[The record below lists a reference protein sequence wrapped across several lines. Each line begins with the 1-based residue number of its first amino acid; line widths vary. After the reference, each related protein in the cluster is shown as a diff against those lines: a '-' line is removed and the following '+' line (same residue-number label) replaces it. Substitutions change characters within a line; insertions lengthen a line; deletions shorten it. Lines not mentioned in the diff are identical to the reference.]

1 MFDIQ
6 DYVRND
12 NAFDANL
19 YCLDNELYFSTKS
32 EIYWYEN
39 KNVKLI
45 KNTIQNQDK
54 QNILWQQFENAFNDN
69 LFRFEN
75 VHQFQGAVYSFNSQY
90 NGETYIKLFKIVNQC
105 CQKPFEGFLKG
116 NILCATCGVM
126 IVQQS
131 LKYEPQTLKFEDKR
145 NVQNDKYVI
154 IDLLNNKQ
162 VEVCQNFDNML
173 QHLVLGDTGL
183 QFKTEFVQ
191 KYFGTKFEQKQTQM
205 YKELIATQ
213 MKYSCYADEIRK
225 ILPFELVID
234 RCQKQFNER
243 MNNLT
248 DQKVVQNMQK
258 ISNLMNQY
266 IQKQN
271 KLVSSLIYVTLLA
284 DQ

>member
-1 MFDIQ
+1 M
-6 DYVRND
+6 
-12 NAFDANL
+12 
-19 YCLDNELYFSTKS
+19 
-32 EIYWYEN
+32 
-39 KNVKLI
+39 
-45 KNTIQNQDK
+45 
-54 QNILWQQFENAFNDN
+54 
-69 LFRFEN
+69 
-75 VHQFQGAVYSFNSQY
+75 
-90 NGETYIKLFKIVNQC
+90 
-105 CQKPFEGFLKG
+105 
-116 NILCATCGVM
+116 
-126 IVQQS
+126 
-131 LKYEPQTLKFEDKR
+131 LKFEDKR

-191 KYFGTKFEQKQTQM
+191 KYFGPKFEQKTQM
-205 YKELIATQ
+205 YKELITTQ
-213 MKYSCYADEIRK
+213 MKYSCYFDEIRQ

-234 RCQKQFNER
+234 LCQKQFNKR

-258 ISNLMNQY
+258 ISNLMNQQ